1 MTDAKFELLRARL
14 FEERAKDVTSSL
26 KAVERLFPLTE
37 RHRRV
42 LLEFG
47 GPICFEKGAFFRA
60 AESNPWARKDNGCN
74 SLNMLLGLGEGD
86 FSIMDNVKR
95 TEGELPPSFVPIAE
109 SPGGN
114 LVCVD
119 KHGIVYFWDHESMR
133 DEGYWK
139 VAETVNDFFDRLKPD
154 DSPPTDI
161 SGIVD
166 AWLDF

>member
-1 MTDAKFELLRARL
+1 MTDAKFELLGARL
-14 FEERAKDVTSSL
+14 FEERAKDLTSSL

-37 RHRRV
+37 RHRQV

-47 GPICFEKGAFFRA
+47 GPIYFEKGALFSSVEFNPLA
-60 AESNPWARKDNGCN
+60 AKDDGCN
-74 SLNMLLGLGEGD
+74 DLTMLLGLGEGD
-86 FSIMDNVKR
+86 FSILDNARR

-109 SPGGN
+109 SSGGN

-139 VAETVNDFFDRLKPD
+139 VAETVNDFFDRLKPYD
-154 DSPPTDI
+154 RPPADT
-161 SGIVD
+161 SGIID
-166 AWLDF
+166 SWFDF